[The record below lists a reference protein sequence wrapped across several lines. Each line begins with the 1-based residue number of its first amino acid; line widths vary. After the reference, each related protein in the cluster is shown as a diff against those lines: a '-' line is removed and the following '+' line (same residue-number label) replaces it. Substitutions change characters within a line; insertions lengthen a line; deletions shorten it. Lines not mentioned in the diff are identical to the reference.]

1 MTETLVG
8 NRRSGTVTIRPYRPT
23 DHQACRHLWVE
34 LVEQHRRLYET
45 APQQDPGAGF
55 EEYLTRLDLAG
66 MWVADDRE
74 DGVVGFAG
82 LILDG
87 PIGGVD
93 PVVVTAERR
102 GQSIGRALLGH
113 VADQARQRGLRRL
126 SVSPGL
132 RNVEAIHCLHAAG
145 YDALASVTLTLDLSG
160 QSQPW
165 RDGIDLHDMRFR
177 Y

>member
-8 NRRSGTVTIRPYRPT
+8 SRRSGTVTIRPYRPP
-23 DHQACRHLWVE
+23 DHHACRQLWAE
-34 LVEQHRRLYET
+34 LMEQNGRLYEA
-45 APQQDPGAGF
+45 APQPDPGAGF

-66 MWVADDRE
+66 VWVAEDRD

-87 PIGGVD
+87 RIGGVD
-93 PVVVTAERR
+93 PVVVTAARR
-102 GQSIGRALLGH
+102 SQGIGRALLGH

-145 YDALASVTLTLDLSG
+145 YDALASVTLTVDLSG

-165 RDGIDLHDMRFR
+165 RDGIDLHDKRFR